1 MEKRTKR
8 ARTSQEIKRADA
20 LVAVARRARLL
31 SMAVAGIEGT
41 VVSGSALVPQDVEAV
56 GTLAEELARDIER
69 VAAAANA

>member
-56 GTLAEELARDIER
+56 GTQAEELARDIER

>member
-8 ARTSQEIKRADA
+8 ARTSQE
-20 LVAVARRARLL
+20 RRARLL